1 MVGKDLSVQ
10 LGNITLTNPVIPAS
24 GTFGFGL
31 EMADS
36 FDLNVLGGISLK
48 GTTSQER
55 FGNPTPRI
63 AECPCG
69 MINSVGLQNPGIDA
83 LVRDKVPALRKVYSG
98 TVIANISGF
107 SLEEYEECCAKADAC
122 DGIDMIE
129 VNISCPNVHN
139 GGMAFGTTPEAAAQG
154 TAATKKVSHK
164 PLFVKLSPNV
174 TDIVSIA
181 RACED
186 AGADGL
192 TLVNTFLGMR
202 IDIKRRQTVVAAGAG
217 GFSGR
222 AIFPIAVRMVNQ
234 VSKACSIPIMGCGG
248 VASAEDVI
256 EMMMAGANAVQIG
269 AENIRN
275 PFVCKEIVEALPLLM
290 DSLGI
295 TCLSEITGIV

>member
-1 MVGKDLSVQ
+1 M
-10 LGNITLTNPVIPAS
+10 
-24 GTFGFGL
+24 
-31 EMADS
+31 
-36 FDLNVLGGISLK
+36 
-48 GTTSQER
+48 
-55 FGNPTPRI
+55 
-63 AECPCG
+63 
-69 MINSVGLQNPGIDA
+69 
-83 LVRDKVPALRKVYSG
+83 
-98 TVIANISGF
+98 
-107 SLEEYEECCAKADAC
+107 
-122 DGIDMIE
+122 
-129 VNISCPNVHN
+129 
-139 GGMAFGTTPEAAAQG
+139 
-154 TAATKKVSHK
+154 
-164 PLFVKLSPNV
+164 
-174 TDIVSIA
+174 SIA

-186 AGADGL
+186 SGADGL

>member
-1 MVGKDLSVQ
+1 M
-10 LGNITLTNPVIPAS
+10 
-24 GTFGFGL
+24 
-31 EMADS
+31 
-36 FDLNVLGGISLK
+36 
-48 GTTSQER
+48 
-55 FGNPTPRI
+55 
-63 AECPCG
+63 
-69 MINSVGLQNPGIDA
+69 
-83 LVRDKVPALRKVYSG
+83 
-98 TVIANISGF
+98 
-107 SLEEYEECCAKADAC
+107 
-122 DGIDMIE
+122 
-129 VNISCPNVHN
+129 
-139 GGMAFGTTPEAAAQG
+139 
-154 TAATKKVSHK
+154 
-164 PLFVKLSPNV
+164 

-248 VASAEDVI
+248 VACAEDVI

-275 PFVCKEIVEALPLLM
+275 PFVCKEIVEALPSLM